1 MIFYEENNNN
11 KILFNL
17 LCKKTASNNQ
27 NQYQSGNYCCMSLL
41 NCQMK
46 QKFEF
51 KVKNSHDHDYQ
62 SPNEMQASHYKIRF
76 LGKVVK
82 NWVKILTS

>member
-1 MIFYEENNNN
+1 MKKTTTTKYCLISFA
-11 KILFNL
+11 
-17 LCKKTASNNQ
+17 KTASNNQ
-27 NQYQSGNYCCMSLL
+27 NQSQSGNYCCMSLL
-41 NCQMK
+41 NCQMN

-51 KVKNSHDHDYQ
+51 KGKNSHDHDYQ

-82 NWVKILTS
+82 IG